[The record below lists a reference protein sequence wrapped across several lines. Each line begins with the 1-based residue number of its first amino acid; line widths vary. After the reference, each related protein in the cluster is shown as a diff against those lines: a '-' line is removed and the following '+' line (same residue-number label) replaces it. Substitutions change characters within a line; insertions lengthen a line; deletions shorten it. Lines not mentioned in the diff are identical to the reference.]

1 VVIEFLLKLDQKLLK
16 EYKQDKLILT
26 CLFKNIMVEENNEQE
41 YLVLQQQLR
50 NVVLQKEALKIQVN
64 EIESALEE
72 LKKTEEETVYKVV
85 GNVMVK
91 KKKDEVEKELNEIKE
106 DSELKIS
113 SLENFEK
120 DLVVKIKR
128 IEEKLKSKGG

>member
-1 VVIEFLLKLDQKLLK
+1 
-16 EYKQDKLILT
+16 
-26 CLFKNIMVEENNEQE
+26 MVEENNEQE
-41 YLVLQQQLR
+41 YLALQQQLR
-50 NVVLQKEALKIQVN
+50 NVLIQKEALKIQIN

-72 LKKTEEETVYKVV
+72 LRKSKEESVYKVV

-113 SLENFEK
+113 SLENLEK
-120 DLVVKIKR
+120 DLVVRIKR
-128 IEEKLKSKGG
+128 MEEKLKSKGG

>member
-1 VVIEFLLKLDQKLLK
+1 
-16 EYKQDKLILT
+16 
-26 CLFKNIMVEENNEQE
+26 MVEENNEQE

-50 NVVLQKEALKIQVN
+50 NVLIQKEALKIQVN

-72 LKKTEEETVYKVV
+72 LRKSKEESVYKVV

-113 SLENFEK
+113 SLENLEK
-120 DLVVKIKR
+120 DLVVRIKR
-128 IEEKLKSKGG
+128 MEEKLKSKGG

>member
-1 VVIEFLLKLDQKLLK
+1 
-16 EYKQDKLILT
+16 
-26 CLFKNIMVEENNEQE
+26 MVEENSEQE

-120 DLVVKIKR
+120 DLIERIKG
-128 IEEKLKSKGG
+128 IEGKLKSKGG

>member
-1 VVIEFLLKLDQKLLK
+1 
-16 EYKQDKLILT
+16 
-26 CLFKNIMVEENNEQE
+26 MVEENNEQE

-120 DLVVKIKR
+120 DLIERIKG

>member
-1 VVIEFLLKLDQKLLK
+1 
-16 EYKQDKLILT
+16 
-26 CLFKNIMVEENNEQE
+26 MVEENNEQE

-85 GNVMVK
+85 GNIMVK

-120 DLVVKIKR
+120 DLIKR
-128 IEEKLKSKGG
+128 IKGIEEKLKSKGG

>member
-1 VVIEFLLKLDQKLLK
+1 
-16 EYKQDKLILT
+16 
-26 CLFKNIMVEENNEQE
+26 MVEENNEQE

>member
-1 VVIEFLLKLDQKLLK
+1 
-16 EYKQDKLILT
+16 
-26 CLFKNIMVEENNEQE
+26 MVEENNEQE
-41 YLVLQQQLR
+41 YLALQQQLR
-50 NVVLQKEALKIQVN
+50 NVLIQKEALKIQVN

-72 LKKTEEETVYKVV
+72 LRKSKEESVYKVV

-113 SLENFEK
+113 SLENLEK
-120 DLVVKIKR
+120 DLVVRIKR
-128 IEEKLKSKGG
+128 MEEKLKSKGG